1 MCTSF
6 LFSLDFHGFIS
17 IYMVLFLL
25 TENLFLSWV
34 YLWLF
39 VFFILTS
46 STVLIS
52 QFAHGVYRSVCQWH
66 AEIVCTYQSLP
77 MLLMLPKLSPSQTFC
92 CAPKLACV
100 VTACV
105 SQSAQSESNIFLFLW
120 TETVNGVSGS
130 ILSESLC
137 CAPLQTT
144 PKTVIVCVCRPSKW
158 RTWPEPY
165 PVSPLS
171 PVHTPKSRSSAPSSS
186 ESLHLCCCIASSL
199 WPSHQI
205 CLIAFGYTRGEL
217 LLFSLFC
224 VYFSFFVLCF

>member
-105 SQSAQSESNIFLFLW
+105 SQSAQSEITFFCFYEQKLLMVFLGRFYLNHF
-120 TETVNGVSGS
+120 VVH
-130 ILSESLC
+130 LC
-137 CAPLQTT
+137 RP
-144 PKTVIVCVCRPSKW
+144 PKNCYCVCMQTFQMTHM
-158 RTWPEPY
+158 TWT
-165 PVSPLS
+165 L
-171 PVHTPKSRSSAPSSS
+171 
-186 ESLHLCCCIASSL
+186 SSL
-199 WPSHQI
+199 PFI
-205 CLIAFGYTRGEL
+205 TCTYT
-217 LLFSLFC
+217 
-224 VYFSFFVLCF
+224 